1 MVEENKVELTL
12 RSNGTLPKR
21 RVRTK
26 KVSSQH
32 DPTNQTHRLEGC
44 CFLFTSTVWS
54 TTSKNGLRPPTK
66 CFLELLLF
74 WRPNTSS
81 LFQTPAFPDTFFRF
95 AAPISRTIVSSTS
108 FSSIEIKPSSGDDQ

>member
-12 RSNGTLPKR
+12 SSNGTLPKR

-81 LFQTPAFPDTFFRF
+81 LFQTPASSRYVLSVCGSHFSHYSFFHFFFLHRDQ
-95 AAPISRTIVSSTS
+95 
-108 FSSIEIKPSSGDDQ
+108 PSSGDDQ